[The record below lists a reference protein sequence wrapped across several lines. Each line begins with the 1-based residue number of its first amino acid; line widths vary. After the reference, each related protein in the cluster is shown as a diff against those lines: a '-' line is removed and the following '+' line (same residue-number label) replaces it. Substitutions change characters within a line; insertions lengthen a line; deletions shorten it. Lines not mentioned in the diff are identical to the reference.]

1 MKDSVSASHH
11 WGRWGPPSPS
21 LTCPCPTELPA
32 RVLRAGPQGA
42 GPGRAPAALY
52 LPCAPARHAQRA
64 GDSRARVQPPEE
76 VDAAA
81 APSGPG
87 GRGASGGA
95 RQGLTVPPR
104 SVLKDH
110 CVQHLPDG
118 SVTVE
123 SILIQAAAHSE
134 DPGTKVLLVS
144 WTYQVR
150 CGTGGVTQSPWAASP
165 GPMAPL
171 ACGCR
176 TRSWE
181 ATSRLCSRRACPR
194 PAEAPPPGLCAPW
207 VFPVSSDVEPT
218 AGYDPH
224 LCRDHSATTPL
235 PEWLLLAEERNGPGG
250 LFTFYFCSWAPRRWG
265 GGAPGVLISSK
276 NNHRLFG
283 CLVFRCLRLSPTPH
297 FWQPTRGRRGL
308 VAGPG

>member
-1 MKDSVSASHH
+1 MSASHH
-11 WGRWGPPSPS
+11 WGRGGPPSPS

-76 VDAAA
+76 VDPAA

-87 GRGASGGA
+87 GRDA
-95 RQGLTVPPR
+95 RQGLTVPPH

-194 PAEAPPPGLCAPW
+194 PAEAPLPGLCAPW
-207 VFPVSSDVEPT
+207 VFPVSSGMGPQ
-218 AGYDPH
+218 
-224 LCRDHSATTPL
+224 LATTLICAETTVPPRTCPSGCFWLKKETDLGGFSPFISAPGL
-235 PEWLLLAEERNGPGG
+235 PGD
-250 LFTFYFCSWAPRRWG
+250 G

-283 CLVFRCLRLSPTPH
+283 CLVFWCLRLSPTPH